1 MKAIVVTAADEAYA
15 ALAEGLL
22 DSLEPHRAALGLDVG
37 ILDLGLSIQSREKLS
52 ERGVHILVPPW
63 PFRPHA
69 LFDGDLKWRARASR
83 PFLRDLFP
91 GYDAYL
97 WFDADT
103 FVQERRGLEWLLRT
117 GNAESTA
124 VVPAVDRSYTH
135 HPRQVE
141 WIRQRYV
148 MGFGAEVADRLMAL
162 PYINSGVFAFGAR
175 APVWARF
182 AKRFQDAL
190 DRWDGKF
197 LSDQA
202 VLNATLVLDEVP
214 HVRLPSLC
222 NWICHLALP
231 RWQSERR
238 RFVEASFPFTPIF
251 IVHNTPVDKNA
262 VYKLM
267 DERGRPH
274 ETRLAFS
281 SLNR

>member
-1 MKAIVVTAADEAYA
+1 MKAIAITAADEAYA
-15 ALAEGLL
+15 ALAGGLL
-22 DSLEPHRAALGLDVG
+22 ESLEPHRAALELDAGV
-37 ILDLGLSIQSREKLS
+37 LDLGLSLQSKERLS
-52 ERGVHILVPPW
+52 ARGARVLVPPW

-69 LFDGDLKWRARASR
+69 RFDGDLKWRARASR

-91 GYDAYL
+91 GYEAYVWL
-97 WFDADT
+97 DADT

-117 GNAESTA
+117 GSGDSTA

-141 WIRQRYV
+141 WVRQRYA
-148 MGFGAEVADRLMAL
+148 MGFGAEVAERLMAF
-162 PYINSGVFAFGAR
+162 PYVNSGVFAFGAR
-175 APVWARF
+175 APVWALF
-182 AKRFQDAL
+182 ARRFQGAL

-202 VLNATLVLDEVP
+202 VLNATLVLDEVA
-214 HVRLPSLC
+214 HARLPALC
-222 NWICHLALP
+222 NWICHLSLP
-231 RWQSERR
+231 RWHSEQRL
-238 RFVEASFPFTPIF
+238 FLESSFPFAPIL

-262 VYKLM
+262 VYKLK

-281 SLNR
+281 SLSR

>member
-15 ALAEGLL
+15 AHAGGLL
-22 DSLEPHRAALGLDVG
+22 ESLAPHRVALGLDVG
-37 ILDLGLSIQSREKLS
+37 ILDLGLSLQSK
-52 ERGVHILVPPW
+52 ERFATGGAQVLVPPW
-63 PFRPHA
+63 SFRPHA
-69 LFDGDLKWRARASR
+69 QFDGDLKWRARSSR

-97 WFDADT
+97 WLDADT

-117 GNAESTA
+117 GSGESTA
-124 VVPAVDRSYTH
+124 VVPTVDRSYFH

-148 MGFGAEVADRLMAL
+148 MGFGAEVAERLMAL

-175 APVWARF
+175 APVWALF
-182 AKRFQDAL
+182 ARRFQDAL

-202 VLNATLVLDEVP
+202 VLNATLVLDQVP
-214 HVRLPSLC
+214 HARLPALC

-231 RWQSERR
+231 RWHSEKRL
-238 RFVEASFPFTPIF
+238 FLESSFPFAPLL
-251 IVHNTPVDKNA
+251 IVHNTPVEKSA
-262 VYKLM
+262 MHKLV

-274 ETRLAFS
+274 EMRLAFS
-281 SLNR
+281 SLGR